1 MDFWHWGGFFKSVKG
16 HVIKWWQQVILPVF
30 HLNNN
35 EAGNSLNQQ
44 EIKRK
49 TDDGAKETAREKTYI
64 EGKAYIEE
72 KADRK
77 GTVKEENNQDSGSTQ
92 DAQEILKRL
101 EREKQEEEEKAR
113 KKIEEM
119 RKKNQE
125 QERIAAI
132 MNANQVNVN
141 AFIEEGKAI
150 RENTLEEEA
159 DAKQQEDMRRAQEI
173 IDRLNREAAE
183 DDAKKKAEIEAARKR
198 AEAVEKQE
206 V

>member
-35 EAGNSLNQQ
+35 EMRNPSNKH

-49 TDDGAKETAREKTYI
+49 TDSGMNKAEQGKT
-64 EGKAYIEE
+64 YIEE
-72 KADRK
+72 KADIK
-77 GTVKEENNQDSGSTQ
+77 KQVQEQNNLDSGSDQ
-92 DAQEILKRL
+92 DALEILKRL
-101 EREKQEEEEKAR
+101 EREKQEEEEKTR
-113 KKIEEM
+113 KEIEDL
-119 RKKNQE
+119 RRKNQE

-150 RENTLEEEA
+150 RENTLGEV
-159 DAKQQEDMRRAQEI
+159 DTKQQQDMQRAQEI

-183 DDAKKKAEIEAARKR
+183 DDAKKRTEIEAARKR
-198 AEAVEKQE
+198 VEEVAKQE

>member
-35 EAGNSLNQQ
+35 EAGNSLNEQ
-44 EIKRK
+44 EMKRK
-49 TDDGAKETAREKTYI
+49 TDSGAKETAQE
-64 EGKAYIEE
+64 KAYIEE

-77 GTVKEENNQDSGSTQ
+77 ETVKEENDLDSGSNQ
-92 DAQEILKRL
+92 DALEILKRL

-113 KKIEEM
+113 KEIEDM

-150 RENTLEEEA
+150 RENALEET
-159 DAKQQEDMRRAQEI
+159 DTKKQEDMQRAQEI

-183 DDAKKKAEIEAARKR
+183 DDAKKRAEIEAARKR